1 MWHLTNFHPLY
12 RGTDKHLHLFI
23 LMCTRFTNNIL
34 FINIINTIYTGL
46 FVIWYRL
53 TSAKTNFW
61 FSQASLFWFHRL
73 TLFCSEVDS
82 WIKCIFSMSVKMFC
96 VYQSVWPFW
105 SVQMAVMAV
114 FFSHMCWTFSSSV
127 NTSLLMF
134 PAALT
139 RWYVKDGPNTDV
151 GVLERCGSCAFPSHL
166 PNTRPYQLLQLATA
180 NTNDG
185 ILIV

>member
-1 MWHLTNFHPLY
+1 MKSKIVIYIFFFFLNCSIWHLTNFHPLY

-82 WIKCIFSMSVKMFC
+82 WIKCKMHIFNECENVLRISEC
-96 VYQSVWPFW
+96 VAILICSNGCNG
-105 SVQMAVMAV
+105 SI
-114 FFSHMCWTFSSSV
+114 FFSYVLNIFKLCEYIPSNVSSGLNEV
-127 NTSLLMF
+127 I
-134 PAALT
+134 
-139 RWYVKDGPNTDV
+139 R
-151 GVLERCGSCAFPSHL
+151 
-166 PNTRPYQLLQLATA
+166 
-180 NTNDG
+180 
-185 ILIV
+185 

>member
-1 MWHLTNFHPLY
+1 
-12 RGTDKHLHLFI
+12 
-23 LMCTRFTNNIL
+23 MCTRFTNNIL

-82 WIKCIFSMSVKMFC
+82 WIKCKMHIFNECENVLRISEC
-96 VYQSVWPFW
+96 VAILIRSNGCNG
-105 SVQMAVMAV
+105 SI
-114 FFSHMCWTFSSSV
+114 FSHMCWTFSSSV